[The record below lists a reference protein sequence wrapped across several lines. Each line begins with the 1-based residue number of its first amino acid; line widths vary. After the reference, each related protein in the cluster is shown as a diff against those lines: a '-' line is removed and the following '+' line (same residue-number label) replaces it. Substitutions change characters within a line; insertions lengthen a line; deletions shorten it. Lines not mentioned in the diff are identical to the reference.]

1 METFSFKKAR
11 QHFDTAVYPHH
22 VTFDDGAVQR
32 VLPWNHF
39 LEARWTHAEPE
50 IIELNIAEW
59 LILIGGHN
67 LASLFMAIGEPTLL
81 RISAHPDWD
90 CDRGREQDTFAT
102 SIRFVKQPAIGL
114 GAGRPPSPQLHLNLE
129 NAASGTGAE

>member
-1 METFSFKKAR
+1 METLTFRKGR
-11 QHFDTAVYPHH
+11 QHFDTAVHPHH
-22 VTFDDGAVQR
+22 ITFDDGTVQR

-39 LEARWTHAEPE
+39 VEARWTHAEPA

-67 LASLFMAIGEPTLL
+67 LASLFAAIGEQTLL

-90 CDRGREQDTFAT
+90 CDRGREPDTFAT
-102 SIRFVKQPAIGL
+102 SIRFVKLSPAGL
-114 GAGRPPSPQLHLNLE
+114 VAGRPPSPQLHLDPD
-129 NAASGTGAE
+129 NATSETGAE